1 MRNQLQRHFVITLW
15 AKQRVFTKAV
25 EEALLKRPGRQHS
38 VASGVGRY
46 VGGDNLGKLFS
57 HLFVTYISVQAII
70 SYSVKSLWQDVL
82 DHPSHELQCRES
94 FMLNLSCFVVPVPV
108 ADRVAIIL
116 FNPAN
121 RDRRRNNIL
130 CQVLGQPLSAGWY
143 FSGLQKSHKAFGIIC
158 PCLIDIFFNG
168 RIGNFFPEH
177 IQKMILPFFVHD
189 FVGDIRNR
197 LPLAVFVKPSSG
209 HEDMKM
215 GVIMAGSS
223 GGLQDDNISDIEL
236 AAAAGIENIFETPVS
251 CPHEGAEQIGVTI
264 KPGSQELRHGQ
275 DHMAV
280 SDAGQEA
287 SSDEIGPA
295 VGIDLGTGKAKA
307 GFAGKGN
314 AAYLATM
321 AASVLDKTHFAG
333 IAAVEHFLDG
343 VVVIRT
349 VKAWLGQL
357 KRIPVVINNLLKGVF
372 VDAFHGCSLRT
383 TITELVI

>member
-1 MRNQLQRHFVITLW
+1 MKNQLQRHFVITFRT
-15 AKQRVFTKAV
+15 KQRVFAEAI
-25 EEALLKRPGRQHS
+25 EETLLKRFLWQHS
-38 VASGVGRY
+38 VASGVSGYISRY
-46 VGGDNLGKLFS
+46 NICKLFS
-57 HLFVTYISVQAII
+57 HFFVTYISVQ
-70 SYSVKSLWQDVL
+70 SVL
-82 DHPSHELQCRES
+82 SHTSDESEGREG
-94 FMLNLSCFVVPVPV
+94 FVFNLLGFVVTVPV
-108 ADRVAIIL
+108 ADRFAVIP
-116 FNPAN
+116 FNSAN

-130 CQVLGQPLSAGWY
+130 CQILSQSLSAWRY
-143 FSGLQKSHKAFGIIC
+143 LSWLQESDKAFGIIS
-158 PCLIDIFFNG
+158 PCSVDVSFNG
-168 RIGNFFPEH
+168 RIGNIIPEH
-177 IQKMILPFFVHD
+177 FQEMILPFFVHD

-197 LPLAVFVKPSSG
+197 LPLAVFVKPPGS

-236 AAAAGIENIFETPVS
+236 TAATGIENIFETPIS
-251 CPHEGAEQIGVTI
+251 CPHERTEQFGITI

-275 DHMAV
+275 DYMAV
-280 SDAGQEA
+280 SNTGQEA

-321 AASVLDKTHFAG
+321 AASVLDKAHFVG

-349 VKAWLGQL
+349 VKTWLEQL
-357 KRIPVVINNLLKGVF
+357 KRIPVVIENLLKGVF
-372 VDAFHGCSLRT
+372 IDAFHGCSLRT
-383 TITELVI
+383 TITELVT